1 VFTRSTFNLAD
12 HIRKSRH
19 SSKMKR
25 VAIVSSAIVVFG
37 ILILGGVSY
46 IVLKKKLTFKGMGS
60 ALIISNAWL

>member
-1 VFTRSTFNLAD
+1 VLSRSTCNLAD

-25 VAIVSSAIVVFG
+25 VAMVVNSAILVFG

-46 IVLKKKLTFKGMGS
+46 IVLKKKLTSKGMGS
-60 ALIISNAWL
+60 AMIISNA

>member
-1 VFTRSTFNLAD
+1 MFTRSNCNLAD

-25 VAIVSSAIVVFG
+25 VAMVVSSAILVFG

-60 ALIISNAWL
+60 ALKISNA